1 MFQQTSRNSPP
12 KHGNTNMGK
21 RHGIHWQCPHSLPQV
36 LVKEAAEKLQT
47 VQDTVAKVRW
57 TSLGDEGNM
66 DQVWGFYDGNVGENG
81 DETMVWKWEFYW
93 EATFADGIRLRI
105 SKLLFWNKSGIPLAV
120 KGYFLGP
127 KVNMFWKKL
136 FWILLYSCR
145 NLFNWDLLA

>member
-21 RHGIHWQCPHSLPQV
+21 RHILPQV

-66 DQVWGFYDGNVGENG
+66 DQVWGFYDGNVGE
-81 DETMVWKWEFYW
+81 T
-93 EATFADGIRLRI
+93 
-105 SKLLFWNKSGIPLAV
+105 
-120 KGYFLGP
+120 
-127 KVNMFWKKL
+127 
-136 FWILLYSCR
+136 
-145 NLFNWDLLA
+145 

>member
-1 MFQQTSRNSPP
+1 M
-12 KHGNTNMGK
+12 
-21 RHGIHWQCPHSLPQV
+21 
-36 LVKEAAEKLQT
+36 KEAAEKLQT

-105 SKLLFWNKSGIPLAV
+105 SKLLF
-120 KGYFLGP
+120 
-127 KVNMFWKKL
+127 
-136 FWILLYSCR
+136 
-145 NLFNWDLLA
+145 